1 MDSEEKSDQQKR
13 AQASTL
19 VFVTLVIFNLLPNSY
34 WQGRIIGNAVLI
46 FLLMPGWLHMASVIF
61 CMQQRYKL
69 MAFCA
74 SNAVFMARILNLI
87 PGNPLSLNL
96 HNYMQTEISAL
107 ILLEETQDAI
117 KESYELIGFLEKY
130 KPTYRLS
137 IAKAKVLL
145 GTALSVQGEY
155 SKSESVMKEAI
166 HEMESSDADPR
177 QIAATLA
184 DVAATHSK
192 MGKMDAAL
200 EAGNKAIKMQ
210 ERLLANETNPFI
222 KKQETISLGMIL
234 NNTASCFEEAGE
246 EAEALEL
253 YKKSLD
259 IKLEAFG
266 ELSREAATGYTNLG
280 YTHLCAGNTEEG
292 AEYCIKARKI
302 GEEINLARKN
312 HRIWSAVLCNS
323 GNAYCATGDLA
334 AAEIDLIESLL
345 IRQKYKSP
353 QKHETMLELGK
364 LYRELRRFDESKKYF
379 DETIKY
385 RESAFGF
392 DHPILGKA
400 LREYLEL
407 CKMQNAETEVLE
419 TENRLKRIRNRKR

>member
-1 MDSEEKSDQQKR
+1 
-13 AQASTL
+13 
-19 VFVTLVIFNLLPNSY
+19 
-34 WQGRIIGNAVLI
+34 
-46 FLLMPGWLHMASVIF
+46 
-61 CMQQRYKL
+61 

-87 PGNPLSLNL
+87 PANPLSLSL

-107 ILLEETQDAI
+107 IFLEETQDAV

-130 KPTYRLS
+130 KPSYRLS

-210 ERLLANETNPFI
+210 ERLLANETNPFV
-222 KKQETISLGMIL
+222 KKQDTISLGMIL

-246 EAEALEL
+246 EAAALEL

-280 YTHLCAGNTEEG
+280 YTHLCAGNTQEG
-292 AEYCIKARKI
+292 AENCIKAKKI
-302 GEEINLARKN
+302 GEEINLAKMN

-323 GNAYCATGDLA
+323 GNALCATGNLE
-334 AAEIDLIESLL
+334 AAEKDLTESLR

-353 QKHETMLELGK
+353 QTHETMFELAK
-364 LYRELRRFDESKKYF
+364 LYREQGRFEESKKLF

-385 RESAFGF
+385 RENAFGSN
-392 DHPILGKA
+392 HPLLGKV
-400 LREYLEL
+400 LKEYLEL
-407 CKMQNAETEVLE
+407 CKKQNAETEVSELE
-419 TENRLKRIRNRKR
+419 DRLKSIRTRKR